1 MDNRYDDVVK
11 RIMDETQCMSTSDNA
26 ELLLY
31 AKEMAEGITAE
42 RDAEI
47 ASELPVPY
55 TKRVPARAQLDG
67 DTLLIPRAITA
78 TATKMPN
85 GDWITSTKGPRMGRL
100 KAECAVGVATELD
113 MPGVVTI
120 IRVVILWR
128 REK

>member
-1 MDNRYDDVVK
+1 MDNRYDDVVS
-11 RIMDETQCMSTSDNA
+11 RIMEETQCVSKSDNEGLQA
-26 ELLLY
+26 Y
-31 AKEMAEGITAE
+31 AQEMAEGVTAE

-47 ASELPVPY
+47 ANALPVPY
-55 TKRVPARAQLDG
+55 TKKVPARAQLDG
-67 DTLLIPRAITA
+67 DMLLIPRAITA

-85 GDWITSTKGPRMGRL
+85 SEWVTSTKGPRMGRT
-100 KAECAVGVATELD
+100 KVDCVVGVATELD